1 MPPALRILRDGRG
14 GAGAPADTKGLGDRQ
29 AWPAAAGRRHDRSRL
44 SAAGLAL
51 IAATALAGC
60 SGPIDAYDGAPRP
73 DGEVATVLGGGFPNL
88 HAIDGRE
95 IVPDPL
101 VGRPDARVP
110 AGRHTLVID
119 YQPCANANSCGLA
132 AMTAEVVLRAR
143 RTYGVHHETAGC
155 TAWDA
160 LTGFARRHET
170 PCRDYLWIADRA
182 SGEAIWGT
190 APPPRVD

>member
-1 MPPALRILRDGRG
+1 MPPALRILTDAVGR
-14 GAGAPADTKGLGDRQ
+14 AGPGTRF
-29 AWPAAAGRRHDRSRL
+29 
-44 SAAGLAL
+44 SAAGAAL
-51 IAATALAGC
+51 IAAMALAGC
-60 SGPIDAYDGAPRP
+60 GGSIDAYDGSPRP

-88 HAIDGRE
+88 SAIDGRE
-95 IVPDPL
+95 IVPAPL

-132 AMTAEVVLRAR
+132 AVTAEVVLQAQRA
-143 RTYGVHHETAGC
+143 YGVRHERAGC

-170 PCRDYLWIADRA
+170 PCRNYLWIADRA
-182 SGEAIWGT
+182 SGEAVWGT
-190 APPPRVD
+190 APSVGAD